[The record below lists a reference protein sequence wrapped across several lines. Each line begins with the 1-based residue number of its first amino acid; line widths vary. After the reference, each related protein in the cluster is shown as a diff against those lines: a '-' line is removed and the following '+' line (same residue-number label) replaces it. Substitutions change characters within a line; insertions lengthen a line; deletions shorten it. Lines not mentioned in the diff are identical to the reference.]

1 VVLQTAPTH
10 DEVIGMNRKIIY
22 AMLVALTF
30 SGVQAAA
37 QTEIKPTQTEKPK
50 PKPAPP
56 KQKTV
61 MELVR
66 EHLGKTGASVD
77 ESKSS
82 PVMVVSN
89 YIDPKTSLK
98 TNIVILQ
105 GKNKSLLSFYIYNFG
120 SVKEV
125 ANKDEV
131 YRYLLSANDKISIGT
146 FFVDDEDDIGYKYI
160 INTGNFISKPT
171 FDTIYL
177 SMLATE
183 REHKPQIRKL
193 LGLEPDKPIDPK
205 KAATEDKPPEAIE
218 RRT

>member
-1 VVLQTAPTH
+1 
-10 DEVIGMNRKIIY
+10 MNRKMIG
-22 AMLVALTF
+22 AMLFAVTLF
-30 SGVQAAA
+30 VVQAVA

-56 KQKTV
+56 KPKTV
-61 MELVR
+61 MEQVR
-66 EHLGKTGASVD
+66 EHLGKTGANVD

-89 YIDPKTSLK
+89 YIDPKTNLK

-105 GKNKSLLSFYIYNFG
+105 SKNKSLLSFYIYNFG

-125 ANKDEV
+125 SNKDEV

-160 INTGNFISKPT
+160 INTGTFISKPT

-205 KAATEDKPPEAIE
+205 KAATEDKPPEEIKNKK
-218 RRT
+218 